1 MPHTFAYI
9 LIHVVFSTKQRKPVP
24 QPAFRERLFAYM
36 GGILRDLGAKPI
48 IINGTTDHAHM
59 LFALPVTKSIAETMQ
74 TVKGKSTRWIHE
86 QDDRSRSF
94 AWQTGYA
101 SFSVSH
107 SNLAAV
113 RRYIADQEE
122 HHRRI
127 SFEDEF
133 VSLLKRNEMEFD
145 ERYPWG

>member
-1 MPHTFAYI
+1 MAHTFAHI
-9 LIHVVFSTKQRKPVP
+9 LVHVVFSTKQRRPVL
-24 QPAFRERLFAYM
+24 QSAFRDRLFAYM
-36 GGILRDLGAKPI
+36 GGILRDLGAKPLM
-48 IINGTTDHAHM
+48 INGTSDHVHM
-59 LFALPVTKSIAETMQ
+59 LFSLPSTKSIAETMQ
-74 TVKGKSTRWIHE
+74 LVKGRSTRWIHE

-107 SNLAAV
+107 SNLTAV

-122 HHRRI
+122 HHRRV

-133 VSLLKRNEMEFD
+133 VSLLKKNEMEFD
-145 ERYPWG
+145 ERYLWG